1 MTKLKCVIIDDEP
14 LAINVIRNYI
24 AEIDTLEVTA
34 TFNSAVQA
42 GEYLQENPVDL
53 LFLDINLPML
63 SGLNLLKDFN
73 IEPKV
78 ILITAHEQYAL
89 EGYELDVTDYLLK
102 PVAFPRFVKAV
113 NKAKELIEKDRSKE
127 SAPSYGDRSFRFI
140 KIDKKKLQK
149 IYLDEIIV
157 VESLKD
163 YIRIITEKGRYIVHQ
178 TLSSF
183 TEELPENQFIR
194 IHRSVTVSL
203 EKIEALEGNSV
214 EIGGKRYTIGRS
226 YLNEAKSTILQTEEL
241 TEAE

>member
-1 MTKLKCVIIDDEP
+1 MKLQCVIIDDEP

-24 AEIDTLEVTA
+24 SEMDALEVAA
-34 TFNSAVQA
+34 TFNSAVKA

-63 SGLNLLKDFN
+63 SGLNFLKNFD
-73 IEPKV
+73 IKPKV

-89 EGYELDVTDYLLK
+89 EGYELDVADYLLK
-102 PVAFPRFVKAV
+102 PVAFPRFLKAV
-113 NKAKELIEKDRSKE
+113 NKAKSLLDAENSQGENK
-127 SAPSYGDRSFRFI
+127 AYGDRSFRFI

-183 TEELPENQFIR
+183 TEELPEDQFIR

-226 YLNEAKSTILQTEEL
+226 YLNEAKSIILQTEEVAE
-241 TEAE
+241 TEQ

>member
-1 MTKLKCVIIDDEP
+1 MKLKCVIIDDEP
-14 LAINVIRNYI
+14 LAINVIKNYVSEMD
-24 AEIDTLEVTA
+24 ALEVTA
-34 TFNSAVQA
+34 TFNSAVKA
-42 GEYLQENPVDL
+42 GEYLQQHPVDL
-53 LFLDINLPML
+53 VFLDINLPIL
-63 SGLNLLKDFN
+63 SGLNLLKNFD
-73 IEPKV
+73 IQPKV

-89 EGYELDVTDYLLK
+89 EGYELDIVDYLLK

-113 NKAKELIEKDRSKE
+113 NKAKERIEKERHKE
-127 SAPSYGDRSFRFI
+127 DSPSYGDRSFRFI

-183 TEELPENQFIR
+183 TEELPDSQFIR

-203 EKIEALEGNSV
+203 EKIDALEGNSV

-226 YLNEAKSTILQTEEL
+226 YLNEAKSAILQTEEM
-241 TEAE
+241 TESE